1 MNELFGMRGADG
13 RPSFDSADNIL
24 ELATTDLLLIKCK
37 TAIEELLIDIEH
49 YRATKEALEERT
61 SGLEE
66 ELGSAIRRLAEAVA
80 REEQLRSETSNLNVM
95 VASLKARLGTREVED
110 ARLAE
115 ALAANEALRAEIE
128 HLRAEIS
135 KREGIVNEWNGTMAA
150 VERRQRELEAEN
162 STLRSEVSRL
172 KETERSLIEET
183 ARARGE
189 AIAAKGVREDV
200 TRLEAIAGEQATL
213 VASYEQ
219 VIAQLRADFSDAQQ
233 RIVELSNENQA
244 LNEAARERSGRD
256 DRRAAAV
263 LEKISSLE
271 ALLAQKDAE
280 LERQEEAL
288 REFSARDESLLS
300 ELEAQR
306 AASRIL
312 ESKWR
317 EATER
322 INSLSNELAA
332 GRDERNESALA
343 LKRSLDD
350 LNERLKAERK
360 RRIAAETVN
369 MEIEENA
376 RKVESTLKKE
386 IERLLDE
393 LYRAK
398 TTTKVSPSKPEF
410 AGHHRT
416 SSDIGVVRPSQERGP
431 RVSVESRPSAS
442 KEEFLTKFK
451 TVINRL
457 EGKLMAIS
465 GENRPKESRSIADL
479 AKSVQIY
486 PDSYKL

>member
-271 ALLAQKDAE
+271 ALLAQKDV
-280 LERQEEAL
+280 
-288 REFSARDESLLS
+288 F
-300 ELEAQR
+300 
-306 AASRIL
+306 RIL
-312 ESKWR
+312 
-317 EATER
+317 
-322 INSLSNELAA
+322 
-332 GRDERNESALA
+332 
-343 LKRSLDD
+343 
-350 LNERLKAERK
+350 
-360 RRIAAETVN
+360 
-369 MEIEENA
+369 
-376 RKVESTLKKE
+376 
-386 IERLLDE
+386 
-393 LYRAK
+393 
-398 TTTKVSPSKPEF
+398 
-410 AGHHRT
+410 
-416 SSDIGVVRPSQERGP
+416 
-431 RVSVESRPSAS
+431 
-442 KEEFLTKFK
+442 
-451 TVINRL
+451 
-457 EGKLMAIS
+457 
-465 GENRPKESRSIADL
+465 
-479 AKSVQIY
+479 
-486 PDSYKL
+486 